1 MSSEVGLFVDGNLV
15 DSAEVLVDDPKRNP
29 NSSIA
34 VPLVACVEEG
44 WAVGL
49 EGGEEDLA
57 TEGEDSGMHNFL
69 HLCDKLTCLQ
79 RWVWWTKRRRRWRL
93 QRWV

>member
-29 NSSIA
+29 NSLIA
-34 VPLVACVEEG
+34 DPLAACVEEE
-44 WAVGL
+44 WAAVL
-49 EGGEEDLA
+49 EGAEEDLA
-57 TEGEDSGMHNFL
+57 IEGDSGMHNIP

-79 RWVWWTKRRRRWRL
+79 RWVWWTKRWRWRQL